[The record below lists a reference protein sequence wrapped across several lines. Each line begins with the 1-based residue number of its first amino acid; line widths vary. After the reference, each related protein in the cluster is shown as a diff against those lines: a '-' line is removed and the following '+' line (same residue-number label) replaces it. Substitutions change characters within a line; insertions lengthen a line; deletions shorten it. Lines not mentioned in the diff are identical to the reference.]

1 MLWRIE
7 SHQYVHTTLRA
18 SALTTHRLALCH
30 RVHALRDEN
39 EALKAQVTLL
49 SKIGGESS
57 SGSNSEAAVGATGLR
72 PSPFASEANCLRIC
86 LAAELSQLE
95 GLVEQTRLQSHIE
108 REELAL
114 RCEQLGTAL
123 EQRVLLAERTQHEA
137 VAVARRQSADAVAQL
152 EAQLEE
158 LSEPMASRDA
168 LADAYGVDAEL
179 AHADMQLRE
188 ATAKAERESVTS
200 RRLRDDLERMQRQ
213 HADELHLYEQR
224 AEAAR
229 AEAAQSAQALQASE
243 SAIAQL
249 QAQLA
254 RLSEGFNKQVEE
266 VLSLESRLDKQKTAS
281 VDKAMARSWVVNFVE
296 QRDSAHG
303 DELLKLMAEW
313 WEV

>member
-1 MLWRIE
+1 MSDRP
-7 SHQYVHTTLRA
+7 TTR
-18 SALTTHRLALCH
+18 TVRVVYLA
-30 RVHALRDEN
+30 RFE
-39 EALKAQVTLL
+39 
-49 SKIGGESS
+49 
-57 SGSNSEAAVGATGLR
+57 
-72 PSPFASEANCLRIC
+72 PP
-86 LAAELSQLE
+86 LAARHYPHLGERV
-95 GLVEQTRLQSHIE
+95 LVGWL
-108 REELAL
+108 
-114 RCEQLGTAL
+114 
-123 EQRVLLAERTQHEA
+123 LLAERTQHEA

-158 LSEPMASRDA
+158 LSEQMASRDA

-313 WEV
+313 WEVGCCVTRTQPNMTSISGPASRF